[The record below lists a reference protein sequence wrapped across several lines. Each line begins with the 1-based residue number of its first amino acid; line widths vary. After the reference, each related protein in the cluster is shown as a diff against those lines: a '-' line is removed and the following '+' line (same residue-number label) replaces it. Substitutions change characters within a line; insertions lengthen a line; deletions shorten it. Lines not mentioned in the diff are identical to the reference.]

1 MCNWVTGLYFTK
13 SNNYFTA
20 TTQNTTKLNMAR
32 PNPAS
37 MRNFWELKHKELKY
51 PVYSRNDMSGKKK
64 KKKSSLL
71 VLSSKY
77 VKLLMHVF
85 IQLEKVINYSVSI
98 LAFLS
103 NKKR

>member
-51 PVYSRNDMSGKKK
+51 PVYSRNDMSGEKKK
-64 KKKSSLL
+64 KKLL
-71 VLSSKY
+71 TGTILKICKTVNACFHSIRKGN
-77 VKLLMHVF
+77 KLFSEHFGLF
-85 IQLEKVINYSVSI
+85 KQ
-98 LAFLS
+98 
-103 NKKR
+103 